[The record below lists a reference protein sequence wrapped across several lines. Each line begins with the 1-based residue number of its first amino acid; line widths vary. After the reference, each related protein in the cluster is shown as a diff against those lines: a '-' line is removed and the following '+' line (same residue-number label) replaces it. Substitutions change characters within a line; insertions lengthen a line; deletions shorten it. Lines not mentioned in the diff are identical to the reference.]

1 MAVTAT
7 GVWNCRSSSIPT
19 DLFSSHQDFLVPL
32 ADQELKVSGFLVQ
45 KFILFTS
52 HFCRKGEMGRRESPL
67 WPESGSTVASSG
79 FSRRQCNWG
88 ARDSF
93 VQIHRVLNPRGPH
106 SHLLPP
112 SCTLPDTPGISRL
125 LLEQELEGRCLSEPL
140 RLLALPLK
148 HPCSYSVSLA

>member
-52 HFCRKGEMGRRESPL
+52 HFCRKGEMGRRDPLSGQNLDQQWHLVVLAEGSATGEPGTPSFRSTES
-67 WPESGSTVASSG
+67 
-79 FSRRQCNWG
+79 
-88 ARDSF
+88 
-93 VQIHRVLNPRGPH
+93 
-106 SHLLPP
+106 
-112 SCTLPDTPGISRL
+112 
-125 LLEQELEGRCLSEPL
+125 
-140 RLLALPLK
+140 
-148 HPCSYSVSLA
+148 